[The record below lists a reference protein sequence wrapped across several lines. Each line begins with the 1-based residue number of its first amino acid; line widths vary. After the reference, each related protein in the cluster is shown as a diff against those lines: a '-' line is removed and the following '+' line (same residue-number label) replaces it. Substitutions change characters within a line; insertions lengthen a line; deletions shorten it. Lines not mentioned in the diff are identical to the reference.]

1 MLVFFTLMLIGGLGD
16 ASLFGL
22 RSAAMES
29 RSNGEDLTARPAV
42 QQEVS
47 RKDK

>member
-29 RSNGEDLTARPAV
+29 RSNGRRPDRTTGGSTGSEP
-42 QQEVS
+42 QG
-47 RKDK
+47 